1 MMHLTRYVNHH
12 RELNNIY
19 ISHIYFFP
27 SRKFNEIVPVV
38 YIDIDQTYKYGVH
51 QKSKLDLD
59 SL

>member
-38 YIDIDQTYKYGVH
+38 YIRYRPDLQVWCA
-51 QKSKLDLD
+51 SKI
-59 SL
+59 